1 MKKLFLLAAA
11 VAMVLG
17 GCFSPDY
24 SIVGQGETVYV
35 EVPGETEYVEVEVEV
50 PVYIEVEVPGDTEYG
65 EIWVDSFTQYATV
78 DGVDILWI
86 IDTSGSMY
94 RYDDE
99 LMAGG
104 KPRLKRAL
112 PPPLQCAAD

>member
-1 MKKLFLLAAA
+1 MKKLFLLTAAMT
-11 VAMVLG
+11 MVLG

-24 SIVGQGETVYV
+24 SIVGQGETVYIEV
-35 EVPGETEYVEVEVEV
+35 EGETVYEEVEV

-99 LMAGG
+99 LMAGIEVMLG
-104 KPRLKRAL
+104 AL
-112 PPPLQCAAD
+112 PESGWQV